1 MKSFV
6 KDTGSESGFTI
17 IELMIVISIIAILVA
32 IVTLSM
38 TVVRMK
44 VREGACQANLKTLEN
59 MIEHYK
65 IENDNKP
72 PPDLDTLVAGGYLK
86 RVPACPTGG
95 PTGGNYSYDS
105 ATGVV
110 SCPNKHKL

>member
-1 MKSFV
+1 MKSFL
-6 KDTGSESGFTI
+6 KETGSESGFTI
-17 IELMIVISIIAILVA
+17 IELMIVLCIIAILVG

-65 IENDNKP
+65 ILNDGKP
-72 PPDLDTLVAGGYLK
+72 PPDLDTLVVVGDLK
-86 RVPACPTGG
+86 RVPTCPTGG
-95 PTGGNYSYDS
+95 PTGGNYKYDS
-105 ATGVV
+105 ATGEV
-110 SCPNKHKL
+110 SCPKHKL

>member
-17 IELMIVISIIAILVA
+17 IELMIVFSIIAILVA

-38 TVVRMK
+38 TVVRMRIK
-44 VREGACQANLKTLEN
+44 EGACKANLKTLEN

-65 IENDNKP
+65 VEKVENDNKP
-72 PPDLDTLVAGGYLK
+72 PPDLDTLVADGYLK
-86 RVPACPTGG
+86 RVPTCPAGG
-95 PTGGNYSYDS
+95 DYDYNS
-105 ATGVV
+105 ATLEV
-110 SCPNKHKL
+110 SCPKGHKL

>member
-17 IELMIVISIIAILVA
+17 IELMIVFSIIAILVA

-65 IENDNKP
+65 VEKVENDNKP
-72 PPDLDTLVAGGYLK
+72 PPDLDTLVADGYLK
-86 RVPACPTGG
+86 RVPTCPAGG
-95 PTGGNYSYDS
+95 DYDYNS
-105 ATGVV
+105 ATLEV
-110 SCPNKHKL
+110 SCPKGHKL